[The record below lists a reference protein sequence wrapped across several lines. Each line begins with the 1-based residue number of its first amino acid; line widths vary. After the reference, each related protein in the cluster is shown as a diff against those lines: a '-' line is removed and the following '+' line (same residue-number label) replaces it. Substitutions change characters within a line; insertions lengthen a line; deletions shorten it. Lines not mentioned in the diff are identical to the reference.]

1 MVVLVSVKEQMV
13 EQVDQVVE
21 EVQEVLVVE
30 QVIPLLQVLLK
41 EIMVALVLLHQAV
54 ELEVVAL
61 VEQVDVDNQ
70 MVVVVVELVLQ
81 LKLQQIQ

>member
-1 MVVLVSVKEQMV
+1 VVVLVSVKEQMV